1 MIPIRH
7 DAVLATVTA
16 APAQLRRLE
25 AQITEFRDGLPAPWR
40 PLIHGPVASVSGR
53 FATYAFLADGA
64 AKDRPADL
72 DGDAYRDV
80 FVDLLTRH
88 PDAAIVQI
96 SYGVGTRST
105 SGEARA
111 VLRGT
116 VNTEP
121 AGAIASRIHANTA
134 SDDDA
139 ARDKTKRTLAGRL
152 FLWFLDRACPHT
164 TQLCLAYGGPG
175 PDGSSRLCDKPRWH
189 YDSHAYGRHTMPD
202 GTVAEAGQR

>member
-25 AQITEFRDGLPAPWR
+25 AQITEFREGLPASWR
-40 PLIHGPVASVSGR
+40 PLIHGPVASVAGR

-72 DGDAYRDV
+72 DGEAYREV
-80 FVDLLTRH
+80 FVDLFARQ
-88 PDAAIVQI
+88 PDTAIVQI
-96 SYGVGTRST
+96 SYGVGAHSA

-111 VLRGT
+111 VLRGA

-121 AGAIASRIHANTA
+121 AGAIADRIHANTESA
-134 SDDDA
+134 DDA
-139 ARDKTKRTLAGRL
+139 ARDKAKRTFSGRL
-152 FLWFLDRACPHT
+152 FLWFLDRACLHT

-175 PDGSSRLCDKPRWH
+175 PNGSSRLCDKHRWH
-189 YDSHAYGRHTMPD
+189 YDSHAYGRHQMPD
-202 GTVAEAGQR
+202 GAIAEAGQR